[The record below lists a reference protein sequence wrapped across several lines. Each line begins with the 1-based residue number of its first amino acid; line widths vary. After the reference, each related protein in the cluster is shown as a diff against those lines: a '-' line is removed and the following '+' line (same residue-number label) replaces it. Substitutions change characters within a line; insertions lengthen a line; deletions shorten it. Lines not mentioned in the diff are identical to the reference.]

1 MTDGN
6 VMRIAASCLRFHAT
20 TFSKNAIEI
29 NVNIQN
35 RLFRYAYKQ
44 TFNNTMCS
52 IMQLKRFQSENLF
65 YPKYSNARLEH
76 LVVYFI
82 L

>member
-52 IMQLKRFQSENLF
+52 IIQLKQFRSENLF
-65 YPKYSNARLEH
+65 YPNHSNTKSKH
-76 LVVYFI
+76 Q
-82 L
+82 